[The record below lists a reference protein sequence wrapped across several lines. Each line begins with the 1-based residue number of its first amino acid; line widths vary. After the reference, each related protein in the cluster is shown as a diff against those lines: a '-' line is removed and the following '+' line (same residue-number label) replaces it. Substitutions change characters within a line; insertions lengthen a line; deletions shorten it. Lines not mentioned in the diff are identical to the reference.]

1 MSSDKIRLFTRYLPI
16 LLKFALKFLYQRL
29 QSTIHRRT
37 YRSLPS
43 PQNVLVIGGSFT
55 GLWLA
60 RRLTESLPSGY
71 KVILVEKNSHFNYTF
86 NFPRYSVLQGH
97 EQKAFIPY
105 EGLFEN
111 APGGIFEQIRDEVV
125 CVRDGEVE
133 LASGKCVPYA
143 YLAIATGATQS
154 PPAKLLSSQ
163 KVEACAELRVLQA
176 RIEKA
181 ERIAVVGGGAV
192 GVQLSADIKSFYEDK
207 KVVLIHSRERL
218 LSSFGERLHEFVVG
232 KLGALGVDVLLG
244 ERPEVPG
251 DGKWQSAVLTFKDE
265 RRQMF
270 DLVVCIIGDC

>member
-1 MSSDKIRLFTRYLPI
+1 M
-16 LLKFALKFLYQRL
+16 
-29 QSTIHRRT
+29 
-37 YRSLPS
+37 
-43 PQNVLVIGGSFT
+43 
-55 GLWLA
+55 
-60 RRLTESLPSGY
+60 
-71 KVILVEKNSHFNYTF
+71 
-86 NFPRYSVLQGH
+86 
-97 EQKAFIPY
+97 
-105 EGLFEN
+105 
-111 APGGIFEQIRDEVV
+111 V

-270 DLVVCIIGDC
+270 DLVVCIIGAC